1 MMSKKNSLSVIGAL
15 LVLLVLALVAS
26 SARSEELT
34 PLQRAIDGTRNM
46 LVDQRGYVGPWS
58 ASCKVIA
65 EDALVCLPT
74 AHPLMPL
81 STCDDCVKAGE
92 IVCGQGKVD
101 PAKTKKT
108 SAAGSSGGSCDGMCM
123 DGTMWHVE
131 CTTPILKPLTIVDEP
146 DPAGIKPQPVPM
158 GERK

>member
-26 SARSEELT
+26 SARAEET
-34 PLQRAIDGTRNM
+34 PLERAIEGTRHM
-46 LVDQRGYVGPWS
+46 LIDQRGYVGPWS
-58 ASCKVIA
+58 ASCRSIA
-65 EDALVCLPT
+65 EDALVCIPT
-74 AHPLMPL
+74 AQPLMPL

-92 IVCGQGKVD
+92 IVCGKGKVD

-146 DPAGIKPQPVPM
+146 DPAGIKPSPVPM